1 MSLSINTNIASMNA
15 QYYLQNAQTSLQTSL
30 QRLSSGLRI
39 NSAKDDA
46 AGLAI
51 AKRMGSQIS
60 GLGVAS
66 RNANDGISLAQTAEG
81 GLSSISDDLQR
92 MRDLSVQA
100 ANDTNSASDRSA
112 LQAEVTQ
119 LQSEINRVAG
129 STQFNG
135 KNLLDGTLAGAQFQV
150 GANASQVININVSN
164 AQTNAIGNYA
174 LDASFDNTATN
185 TVANAA
191 GTFNKAD
198 TTTANLNKL
207 TANGTLSIV
216 GPTSNGNTATISY
229 KTGATGQDIAA
240 AVNALTNDTGVS
252 ATAITQAQLTS
263 VDYTGAVDF
272 KLSSDVVAGS
282 GNGSTTTNTATIHLA
297 KGGSDQQL
305 ADAINAQTTTTGIS
319 AYIQN
324 GTLNLKSQTGGDIAI
339 TNYTD
344 GGTTTVNLAGVD
356 AFTGKAEAG
365 QTVAQGSQATV
376 GATIEFNATGSFT
389 LKDSQGIVGPNANTT
404 ATLQKVSDINIS
416 TQTGAAAA
424 INIIDGAISA
434 INSQRAQLGAIQNR
448 FTNTISNLQTTSQNL
463 TASQSRIQDADFAS
477 ETANL
482 SRSQVLQQAGTA
494 MLAQANQLPQQVL
507 TLLR

>member
-60 GLGVAS
+60 GLTVAS

-92 MRDLSVQA
+92 MRDLSVQS
-100 ANDTNSASDRSA
+100 ANDTNSASDRAA

-119 LQSEINRVAG
+119 LQSEINRVAS

-150 GANASQVININVSN
+150 GANSSQVININVAN
-164 AQTNAIGNYA
+164 AQTNAIGNYT
-174 LDASFDNTATN
+174 LDATDDVTGSTTI
-185 TVANAA
+185 TQQA
-191 GTFNKAD
+191 GTLNKA
-198 TTTANLNKL
+198 TSTA
-207 TANGTLSIV
+207 ANSIAAKGTLSIV
-216 GPTSNGNTATISY
+216 GPTSGANTATVNY
-229 KTGATGQDIAA
+229 TAGETGNEIAA
-240 AVNALTNDTGVS
+240 SVNALTNDTGVT
-252 ATAITQAQLTS
+252 ATAITQATITG
-263 VDYTGAVDF
+263 VDYSKAVDF
-272 KLSSDVVAGS
+272 TIANNIGGAGKNS
-282 GNGSTTTNTATIHLA
+282 AVIHLSA
-297 KGGSDQQL
+297 NGNDQQM
-305 ADAINAQTTTTGIS
+305 ADAINAKSSTTGIS
-319 AYIQN
+319 AFIQN
-324 GTLNLKSQTGGDIAI
+324 GTLTLKSQTGGDISL
-339 TNYTD
+339 TGYTD
-344 GGTTTVNLAGVD
+344 GGGGTATLTGVD
-356 AFTGKAEAG
+356 AFSGNATTATANNLSGG
-365 QTVAQGSQATV
+365 NATV
-376 GATIEFNATGSFT
+376 GASIEFNSTGSFT
-389 LKDSQGIVGPNANTT
+389 VTDSAAGVITSGSKITSGI
-404 ATLQKVSDINIS
+404 QKVSNIDIS

-434 INSQRAQLGAIQNR
+434 INSQRAALGAIQNR